1 MYLADTL
8 VYMVHLS
15 PGANELATPCIHQI
29 QPEIWD
35 TEIVEHNGRRARS
48 RSLHFYPTAKL
59 KLIEIN
65 WNWNQTQLH
74 TQSSSKSEHLIH
86 FIPCPL
92 FFFSCCIS
100 FLLPFLQ
107 SSQWQNC
114 DPILFVYFHLQNLH
128 FCPDFK
134 VTFGALFFGGWFHS
148 IHEVSLE
155 LYFWLGPVSTQ

>member
-92 FFFSCCIS
+92 FFSHVVFHFFFHFCNLHNDKTAIQFYSCTFICKIS
-100 FLLPFLQ
+100 TFA
-107 SSQWQNC
+107 
-114 DPILFVYFHLQNLH
+114 PILKLLSVL
-128 FCPDFK
+128 C
-134 VTFGALFFGGWFHS
+134 FFGGWFHS